1 MGFSKMIELLQMKN
15 KGYIVLVKTGNF
27 YIARG
32 KDALALNK
40 MLDLKL
46 TCLETEICKVGFPI
60 SSLEKYTKLIED
72 KKYSYIVYNY
82 NGELGKLEVIKKYD
96 GKKRNKI
103 TENSQNCYYC
113 TKGVG
118 RYKED
123 RYIQAVAH
131 LLEEEIAKE
140 EKEE

>member
-1 MGFSKMIELLQMKN
+1 
-15 KGYIVLVKTGNF
+15 
-27 YIARG
+27 
-32 KDALALNK
+32 

-140 EKEE
+140 EKEEWTVKKKKKINYI

>member
-103 TENSQNCYYC
+103 TENSQKC
-113 TKGVG
+113 
-118 RYKED
+118 
-123 RYIQAVAH
+123 
-131 LLEEEIAKE
+131 
-140 EKEE
+140 